1 MRLISSF
8 EMFLEPDG
16 QQSTEITDIGL
27 YPSTP
32 ATSPDYSVANEN
44 VCVRR
49 NPVQEE
55 LSLCRRSSKDP
66 SSNMRSST
74 SFQIRVQQNESSK
87 WIRVSA
93 LAYYILYWL
102 GTAYIWRL
110 VYERLPLRTTSRVVG
125 RLARIRLPYWMRAP
139 IYRGY
144 GWLFQVKL
152 DEVEHFD
159 DLARYDSISAFFQRR
174 LRPSVHNI
182 DPHSNLISPA
192 DGTVLCCGLVKDGHL
207 EQVKGLFYSLHGLL
221 GPNTW
226 KQMETTSTTSAHSL
240 NQPRPM
246 HPIRSAT
253 ELNAQFVPCMTSQGM
268 NYLPIRQLHH
278 ITDIDQCKHPALVEY
293 NRNAAVNSSTCAHS
307 SGMRLEDLNYV
318 DSLLLTGA
326 LPKTRITLNSES
338 KPESKVKVTSK
349 MVCGERLTGLYHI
362 LIYLSPGDYH
372 RFHSPTD
379 WTIFMRRH
387 FPGKLFP
394 VSPSLLKHHDQLYC
408 TNERVVYV
416 GRWQCGFFAFVAV
429 GSTNVGSIEI
439 FADPNLVT
447 NVPRRTA
454 AECSGH
460 RNSSR
465 HTSQKQSQPHLVVN
479 TENYQDLYFQQGV
492 SQVKGNTFGKFNFG
506 STVILLFEAPLTEFQ
521 FTVTVGS
528 RIRVGQ
534 SIGSVS
540 L

>member
-1 MRLISSF
+1 
-8 EMFLEPDG
+8 MFLEPDG
-16 QQSTEITDIGL
+16 QHLTGISETEL
-27 YPSTP
+27 YPSLP
-32 ATSPDYSVANEN
+32 ATSSDYSVSNEN
-44 VCVRR
+44 ICDSR
-49 NPVQEE
+49 NPAQKE
-55 LSLCRRSSKDP
+55 LSVRYRPSKDP
-66 SSNMRSST
+66 SSNIRNST
-74 SFQIRVQQNESSK
+74 SVHIRVQENEPPK

-93 LAYYILYWL
+93 LAYYALYWL
-102 GTAYIWRL
+102 GTAYIWKL
-110 VYERLPLRTTSRVVG
+110 VYKRLPLRTTSRVVG

-139 IYRGY
+139 VYRGY

-174 LRPSVHNI
+174 LRPSVHRI

-226 KQMETTSTTSAHSL
+226 KQMETPSTIPAHTL
-240 NQPRPM
+240 NQPRVM
-246 HPIRSAT
+246 HSTRSAT

-268 NYLPIRQLHH
+268 NYLPIRQLNHT
-278 ITDIDQCKHPALVEY
+278 TDTDQCKHPALVEY
-293 NRNAAVNSSTCAHS
+293 NRNVPISSSTCAHS

-326 LPKTRITLNSES
+326 PSPHRKARTTLDSET
-338 KPESKVKVTSK
+338 KPGSEVKVRSK
-349 MVCGERLTGLYHI
+349 MVFEERLTGLYHI

-416 GRWQCGFFAFVAV
+416 GRWQSGFFAYVAV

-439 FADPNLVT
+439 FADPSLVT
-447 NVPRRTA
+447 NVPRRTP

-465 HTSQKQSQPHLVVN
+465 HISQKQSQPHLIVN

-492 SQVKGNTFGKFNFG
+492 SQIKGNTFGKFNFG

-540 L
+540 S

>member
-1 MRLISSF
+1 
-8 EMFLEPDG
+8 MFLEPDG
-16 QQSTEITDIGL
+16 QHLTEMTEIKRH
-27 YPSTP
+27 PSTS
-32 ATSPDYSVANEN
+32 ATSPDNSFSNEN
-44 VCVRR
+44 ICVRR
-49 NPVQEE
+49 NPAQEE
-55 LSLCRRSSKDP
+55 LSVRCQPSKDP
-66 SSNMRSST
+66 SSNVRSST
-74 SFQIRVQQNESSK
+74 SFQIRVQENESSK

-192 DGTVLCCGLVKDGHL
+192 DGTVLCCGPVKDGHL

-226 KQMETTSTTSAHSL
+226 KQMETTPTISSHSL

-268 NYLPIRQLHH
+268 NYLPIRQLNH
-278 ITDIDQCKHPALVEY
+278 ITDTDQCKHPALVEY
-293 NRNAAVNSSTCAHS
+293 NRNASINSSTCAHS
-307 SGMRLEDLNYV
+307 SGMRLEDLSYV

-326 LPKTRITLNSES
+326 QFPQRKTRINSESES
-338 KPESKVKVTSK
+338 KPESEVKVTSK
-349 MVCGERLTGLYHI
+349 ILCGERLTGLYHI

-447 NVPRRTA
+447 NVPRKTA

-460 RNSSR
+460 RNSSL
-465 HTSQKQSQPHLVVN
+465 HTSPKRTTTASYREQ
-479 TENYQDLYFQQGV
+479 ENYQDLYFQQGV
-492 SQVKGNTFGKFNFG
+492 IPG
-506 STVILLFEAPLTEFQ
+506 
-521 FTVTVGS
+521 
-528 RIRVGQ
+528 
-534 SIGSVS
+534 
-540 L
+540 